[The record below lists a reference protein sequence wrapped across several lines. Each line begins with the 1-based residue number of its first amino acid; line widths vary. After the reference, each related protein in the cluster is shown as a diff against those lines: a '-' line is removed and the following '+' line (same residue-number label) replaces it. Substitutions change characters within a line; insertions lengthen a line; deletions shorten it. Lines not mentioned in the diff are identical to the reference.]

1 MQNDGQ
7 LVVKDGDGAVIWSS
21 RTETGTSTAARGWT
35 YQITSNGKP
44 GVSCL
49 FSGPSPAAVYMP
61 SQDNAYKLQVTQS
74 GAALSL
80 VASDGQLVWSPSG
93 AAAGSPPARMCITS
107 AGKLELSGNGGA
119 SKLWASTYATAG
131 IKAGGY
137 YAAFISSDGCLEV
150 VDGTC
155 QLLYSTTLTP
165 GNSSANQQRPQ
176 PVARFKL
183 TPPDARAARNTTT
196 GTSSTRKPPPV
207 RSKRSPPAAGVISL
221 PAPRASRASKPPS
234 ASSAVSP
241 PSRASKVPGAPRA
254 ASAAGACTLAVGSVC
269 GGVSLCGVDRQC
281 PAKGC
286 CAGTTAC
293 RRHNEFTWRCQ

>member
-165 GNSSANQQRPQ
+165 GKKAPNSAAMKSPQ
-176 PVARFKL
+176 LMAGFSKPPAPMARLAASPTAGASSTSSFSQLLPVARAKL
-183 TPPDARAARNTTT
+183 PASVPSGA
-196 GTSSTRKPPPV
+196 SS
-207 RSKRSPPAAGVISL
+207 AAGF
-221 PAPRASRASKPPS
+221 PS
-234 ASSAVSP
+234 ASSNSK
-241 PSRASKVPGAPRA
+241 ASK
-254 ASAAGACTLAVGSVC
+254 AAGASKSCALAVGSVC

-286 CAGTTAC
+286 CAGTAAC
-293 RRHNEFTWRCQ
+293 RRYNEFTWRCQ